1 MIYDILE
8 KKLADSG
15 LVVPGTT
22 LFRST
27 MPHDV
32 SIGVMIRT
40 PLTGIAIDPHIEGW
54 HKTQMQVIT
63 RHVDPV
69 EGATLADNVARV
81 LLVEKPESYE
91 ANAERGAAHINVFYP
106 VTLPIQFPRLEGNGL
121 EFSQHFQAVFGFK
134 QNWRP

>member
-15 LVVPGTT
+15 LVVPGTS

-40 PLTGIAIDPHIEGW
+40 PLTGITIDPHIEGW
-54 HKTQMQVIT
+54 HKTQMQVIC
-63 RHVDPV
+63 RHTDPV
-69 EGATLADNVARV
+69 EGAKFAQQVTKI
-81 LLVEKPESYE
+81 LLVDKPEFYE
-91 ANAERGAAHINVFYP
+91 ASDERGPAHINVFYP

-134 QNWRP
+134 PDWRS